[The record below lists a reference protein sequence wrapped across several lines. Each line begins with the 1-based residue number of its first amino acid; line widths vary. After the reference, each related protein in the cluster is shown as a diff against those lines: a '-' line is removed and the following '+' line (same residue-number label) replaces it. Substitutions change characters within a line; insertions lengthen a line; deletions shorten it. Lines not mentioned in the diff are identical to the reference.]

1 MLVLKLA
8 QILLLE
14 LENILQP
21 FVEANV
27 LAI

>member
-21 FVEANV
+21 FVEVNV
-27 LAI
+27 LSI

>member
-1 MLVLKLA
+1 VLKLA

-27 LAI
+27 LSI

>member
-1 MLVLKLA
+1 MPKLA

-27 LAI
+27 LSI

>member
-27 LAI
+27 LSI